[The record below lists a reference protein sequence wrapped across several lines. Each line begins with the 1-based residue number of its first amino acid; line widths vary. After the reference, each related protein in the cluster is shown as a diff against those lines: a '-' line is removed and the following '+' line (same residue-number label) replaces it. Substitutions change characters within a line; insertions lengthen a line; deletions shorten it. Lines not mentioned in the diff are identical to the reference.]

1 MTKVIVSMFLSLDGF
16 TVGPK
21 EEMDWV
27 LNNFDAEGMGPDMGN
42 LRASPGAFPAGTP
55 DVPDHD

>member
-1 MTKVIVSMFLSLDGF
+1 MFLSLDGF

-27 LNNFDAEGMGPDMGN
+27 MHKFDVEEMGPDMGN
-42 LRASPGAFPAGTP
+42 LQSMAGAFLMGRHPYQIMASS
-55 DVPDHD
+55 

>member
-1 MTKVIVSMFLSLDGF
+1 MFLSLDGF